1 VLSAAQVKALAQA
14 RLADATALLRAGRFD
29 GSAYLCGYAVEL
41 ALKAR
46 ACKTLK
52 WAHFPEKDGE
62 FKGLGTFKTHDL
74 DILLRL
80 SGREQYI
87 KVNFFA
93 EWTVVSQW
101 NPESRYQPVGTVTS
115 ATAQGMI
122 GAAEK
127 ILTKL

>member
-1 VLSAAQVKALAQA
+1 LLTAADLKALARA
-14 RLADATALLRAGRFD
+14 RLADAKALLQASRFD
-29 GSAYLCGYAVEL
+29 GSAYLCGYSVEL

-46 ACKTLK
+46 ACKALK
-52 WAHFPEKDGE
+52 WTHFPEKPGE
-62 FKGLGTFKTHDL
+62 VRRLETFKTHDL

-87 KVNFFA
+87 KVNLFA

-101 NPESRYQPVGTVTS
+101 NPESRYQPVGTVTA

-122 GAAEK
+122 SAAQK
-127 ILTKL
+127 ILAKL

>member
-1 VLSAAQVKALAQA
+1 LLTAADLKALARA
-14 RLADATALLRAGRFD
+14 RLADANALLEASRFD
-29 GSAYLCGYAVEL
+29 GSAYLCGYSVEL

-52 WAHFPEKDGE
+52 WTHFPETPGE
-62 FKGLGTFKTHDL
+62 FRRLETFKTHDL

-87 KVNFFA
+87 EVHLFA

-101 NPESRYQPVGTVTS
+101 SPESRYQPVGTVT
-115 ATAQGMI
+115 ATTTQGMI
-122 GAAEK
+122 SAAQK
-127 ILTKL
+127 ILADL